1 VGRGITSA
9 PKYFHLQLDL
19 ADGLSFQSPM
29 PVACGVLAATN
40 VTNGKS
46 TPWVLGREGQLP
58 LEVQKS
64 LGLLLGFQPLAWVSF
79 RGEWMGVRRSLRIG
93 GVVFLRAC

>member
-1 VGRGITSA
+1 MNQSRHLTDQPSGWLGITSA

-29 PVACGVLAATN
+29 PVACGAPLAATN
-40 VTNGKS
+40 VTMNGKS

-64 LGLLLGFQPLAWVSF
+64 LGLLLG
-79 RGEWMGVRRSLRIG
+79 
-93 GVVFLRAC
+93 